1 MKAIFKK
8 EFMSYMHSVV
18 GFLFMAVTIFFFGLY
33 ATVYN
38 LSAGYPYVSYTLSSI
53 LFLFLIAI
61 PILSMRILADE
72 RKQKTDQLILTAP
85 ISVGKIVLGKYF
97 AMSSVFLIPVA
108 AICIFPVFLQKF
120 GTVPMGESYVAI
132 LAFTLYGLTCLAVG
146 IFVSS
151 LTESQVIA
159 AVLSFG
165 ILFLTYMMSGI
176 ESLISQTGNIVTKF
190 LGVFDFQ
197 TRFANMINGVLN
209 ITDVIYFLTVIILML
224 FLTTQSIQKRRYS
237 VSVHNISMGAYSS
250 ITVVIGIVLA
260 VVVNLIAAKVPTKYT
275 SFDVTSNKLYTITD
289 QTKEM
294 LAGLQE
300 DINLYVI
307 SAESSVD
314 TNLQQTLNCY
324 ESESEHVKVSYV
336 DPLVN
341 PKFASQYTTGNLTQN
356 SIIVESDKRY
366 KVISYN
372 DLYET
377 EIDYTTYSQSIT
389 GYDAEGQITSAISY
403 CTSDDMPKIYMIAG
417 HNEYTLDSGFTTAIE
432 KENIEYETIS
442 LMDYDTIPE
451 DAECIVIHAPETD
464 FSADDADK
472 VIAYLNNGGKALIT
486 TEYVGNSLPN
496 FERIMENFGLSIQQ
510 GYVVD
515 SNAGN
520 YYQTPIYLLPNVE
533 YADETSGLT
542 GSYTYVFAPY
552 AQGIAVPES
561 DTDDI
566 TYTKLLTGSDSS
578 IVKTNVQS
586 TSTFEKEE
594 GDLDGPVC
602 IGVKAEKTLDSG
614 SATLYLFSCAQLF
627 TDNADS
633 AVSGNNKVLFSN
645 IMSTVAN
652 HEVSVSIPVKSYDV
666 ENLTAS
672 SSDMY
677 LFETIVVVLVPL
689 ALIICGL
696 VIWLKR
702 RKK

>member
-275 SFDVTSNKLYTITD
+275 SVDVTSNKLYTITD